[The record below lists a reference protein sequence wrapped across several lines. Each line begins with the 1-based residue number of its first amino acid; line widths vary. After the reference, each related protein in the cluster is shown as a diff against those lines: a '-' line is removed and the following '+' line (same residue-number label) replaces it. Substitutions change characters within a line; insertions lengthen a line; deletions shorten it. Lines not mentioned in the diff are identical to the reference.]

1 MSGAPTLQAPH
12 GATQE
17 QAGFNPIAL
26 LQVFLL
32 NTLQR
37 IVICKEG
44 SSSIHLLV
52 KGCFTQVYMTKNI

>member
-1 MSGAPTLQAPH
+1 MSGSPTLQAPP

-44 SSSIHLLV
+44 KYV
-52 KGCFTQVYMTKNI
+52 APVYIY